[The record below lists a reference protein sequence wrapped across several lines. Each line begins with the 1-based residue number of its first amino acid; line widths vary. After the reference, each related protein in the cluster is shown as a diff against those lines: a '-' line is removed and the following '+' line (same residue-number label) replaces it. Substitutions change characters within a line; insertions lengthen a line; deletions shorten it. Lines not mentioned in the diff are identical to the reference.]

1 MIKQLV
7 GLLKESAGYAHNYKE
22 MAKLLIEQGVTVV
35 PCKIGQT
42 AWAIRNH
49 GSKLKA
55 VMGVIS
61 EMYFCNDMS
70 IQIVVKNVAR
80 GKFGKDVFLTE
91 NDCNKALQERGVQL

>member
-1 MIKQLV
+1 MIKQLA
-7 GLLKESAGYAHNYKE
+7 GLLKESAGYAHSYKE
-22 MAKLLIEQGVTVV
+22 MAKMLIDKGVTVV

-55 VMGVIS
+55 TMGVIS

-80 GKFGKDVFLTE
+80 GAFGKDVFLTE
-91 NDCNKALQERGVQL
+91 KDAEKEIQERGVQ